1 MESYVRRIIAGDTD
15 LTGFFGAQIE
25 NLKADIA
32 EGRLAPEAAEKTL
45 KQLEEAVKSPNNVKV
60 DGLVSDGVPYIVRRS
75 ANIRS
80 YVFTVESSEEVTA
93 EQVEDCVS
101 DLVEGLSLYPCTVQL
116 LKANSR

>member
-1 MESYVRRIIAGDTD
+1 MESYVRRIIAGDID

-60 DGLVSDGVPYIVRRS
+60 DGLVSDGVPYIIRRS

-80 YVFTVESSEEVTA
+80 YVFTVESSEKVTA
-93 EQVEDCVS
+93 EQVEDCML
-101 DLVEGLSLYPCTVQL
+101 DLVEDLSIYDCNINILRAT
-116 LKANSR
+116 RR